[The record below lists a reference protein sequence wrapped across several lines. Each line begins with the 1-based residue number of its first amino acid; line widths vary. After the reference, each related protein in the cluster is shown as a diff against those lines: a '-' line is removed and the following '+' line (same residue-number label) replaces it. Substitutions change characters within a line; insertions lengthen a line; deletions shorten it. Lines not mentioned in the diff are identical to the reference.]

1 MTTGEIVGAL
11 FVVAV
16 SGFFVVLS
24 GFAVFDSV
32 EIAFAVFMLAVV
44 FTEFFGVSGLLHPF
58 KRNKNKI
65 VIKIKVLLNVIYNL
79 LFQNRK
85 KKYKQ
90 IKRNGQN
97 LQK

>member
-32 EIAFAVFMLAVV
+32 ETEFAVFVFAVV
-44 FTEFFGVSGLLHPF
+44 LTEFFGVSVPLQPF
-58 KRNKNKI
+58 KRNRNKI
-65 VIKIKVLLNVIYNL
+65 VIKIKVLLEVIYNL
-79 LFQNRK
+79 RF
-85 KKYKQ
+85 
-90 IKRNGQN
+90 
-97 LQK
+97 